1 MTNYDVAIIGG
12 GAAGISCAITLSSV
26 EDKFIWGRDKKYIL
40 FDDGNSDILRAKF
53 YNVAGVT
60 FGIEGDK
67 LLSDIKE
74 QLNKFKSTTQK
85 KESIIKIEGE
95 KGNFTIYSQKN
106 IYLAKIIVLATGMHH
121 FNIEMEGIEILPHNK
136 IMKPNKIRLNH
147 NELKIRDGV
156 FVAGLASGN
165 KSMYAIACGEGTRVA
180 CDIFEEWTGK
190 FAVAHD
196 SMKN

>member
-1 MTNYDVAIIGG
+1 MINYDVAIIGG

-26 EDKFIWGRDKKYIL
+26 EEKFSWAKEKKYIL
-40 FDDGNSDILRAKF
+40 FDDGDSDILRAKF

-60 FGIEGDK
+60 FGIEGEK
-67 LLSDIKE
+67 LLSEIKD
-74 QLNKFKSTTQK
+74 QLNKFRSTTQIE
-85 KESIIKIEGE
+85 ESIIKIEGE
-95 KGNFTIYSQKN
+95 KGNFSIHSKN
-106 IYLAKIIVLATGMHH
+106 SSYLAKTVVLATGMHH
-121 FNIEMEGIEILPHNK
+121 FNIEMDGIEVLPHNK
-136 IMKPNKIRLNH
+136 IMKPNKIKLNH
-147 NELKIRDGV
+147 DELKIKDGV

-190 FAVAHD
+190 FTVAHD